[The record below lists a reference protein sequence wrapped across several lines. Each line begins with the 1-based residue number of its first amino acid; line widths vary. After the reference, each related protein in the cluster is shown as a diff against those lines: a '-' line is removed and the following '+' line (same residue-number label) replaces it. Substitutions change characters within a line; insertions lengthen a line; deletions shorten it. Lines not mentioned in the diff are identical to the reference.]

1 MSTPSMYNKKI
12 AHIERLIE
20 KYKERIRVITK
31 TKPYRLGNIG
41 EETEIETL
49 ETVIEDL
56 EELL

>member
-1 MSTPSMYNKKI
+1 MYNKKI